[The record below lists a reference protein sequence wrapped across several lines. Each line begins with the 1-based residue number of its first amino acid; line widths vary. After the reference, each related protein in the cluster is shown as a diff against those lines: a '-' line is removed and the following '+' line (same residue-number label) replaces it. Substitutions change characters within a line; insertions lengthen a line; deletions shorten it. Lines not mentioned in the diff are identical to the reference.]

1 MECSRWRATAGAPP
15 LETHARDAVDDVLAR
30 NTVQRH
36 PTARASPRLSTGKPH
51 ELEYTWQWR
60 SRQCMAYPVQTGA
73 DADQG
78 RTRRDGLKPRWALAG
93 APPLEPTAGAQ
104 PQERSRWSAAA
115 GKQQLERS
123 R

>member
-93 APPLEPTAGAQ
+93 APPLEHD
-104 PQERSRWSAAA
+104 SWSAAA
-115 GKQQLERS
+115 KATCTRCTWNC
-123 R
+123 